1 MENILI
7 VMPAIPTRGIAVFP
21 GVKTNIDVGRE
32 AARNAVN
39 EAMQADNRIFLVM
52 QMDETVDVPSTQDC
66 MKVGVIARILR
77 SVNVGSDIIRIS
89 VEGMERAPLNELQ
102 MRDNIFRACI
112 GAPFTASEPQQPEAE
127 AYRRRSAGG
136 IKRHRDRS
144 AGNFFRQFDGQSGGY
159 NCRCIAYRTGGYC
172 AGNGTGGYL

>member
-112 GAPFTASEPQQPEAE
+112 GAPFSRSSRKPRHIGILYKKKAKRWRHQEAS
-127 AYRRRSAGG
+127 R
-136 IKRHRDRS
+136 
-144 AGNFFRQFDGQSGGY
+144 
-159 NCRCIAYRTGGYC
+159 
-172 AGNGTGGYL
+172 